1 MIQFDLDQVRGLG
14 YLGAT
19 DWEMVVIFRC
29 CERTIKLRR
38 VKASVFRIALLAML
52 HLDALTYALQRVLT

>member
-38 VKASVFRIALLAML
+38 VKASVFRIALLAIP
-52 HLDALTYALQRVLT
+52 HLDALTNALQRALT